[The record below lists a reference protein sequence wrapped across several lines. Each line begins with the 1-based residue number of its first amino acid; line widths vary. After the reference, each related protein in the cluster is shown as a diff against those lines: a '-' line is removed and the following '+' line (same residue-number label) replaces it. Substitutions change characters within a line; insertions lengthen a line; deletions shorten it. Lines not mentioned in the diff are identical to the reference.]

1 MTTSGKRSILVLH
14 GPNLGALGRRE
25 PAIYGTL
32 TLAQV
37 NASIE
42 ACAAELEVSV
52 EIRQTN
58 HEGVLVDW
66 LLDAPGRFDG
76 VVANPG
82 GYAHTSVVLRDAF
95 AAAGVPVVEVHLTN
109 VHAREPFRASLVTA
123 GAAVGVVS
131 GFGERS
137 YALGLRALIDYLNTS
152 KSA

>member
-1 MTTSGKRSILVLH
+1 MTPAGKRSVLVLH

-25 PAIYGTL
+25 PEIYGT
-32 TLAQV
+32 
-37 NASIE
+37 ASLSHINVAIE
-42 ACAAELEVSV
+42 GCALELGVDV
-52 EIRQTN
+52 HIRQTN

-66 LLDAPGRFDG
+66 LLEAHERFDG
-76 VVANPG
+76 VVVNPA

-95 AAAGVPVVEVHLTN
+95 AAASVPVVEVHLTN

-131 GFGERS
+131 GFGTRS
-137 YALGLRALIDYLNTS
+137 YALGLRALIDYLNAS